1 MSSLASQ
8 ADLPLTG
15 AGTDPVERLF
25 SLRARV
31 VWGVVFAILLLGGVF
46 GWAGT
51 AKLSGA
57 VIGAGSVLVDDDIK
71 VVQHPDGGV
80 LREIL
85 VREGD
90 VVAAGQVLMRLED
103 AEIAAEKAILEG
115 QLIELR
121 ARRARLAAEA
131 SGLEVID
138 FPDTLSAG
146 QPGVSA
152 VLAGERQLFAGD
164 LARHRSQRNQLLLQ
178 VDQLNQEINGLQ
190 FQRTAAVLEGELAEI
205 ELQRLRQL
213 AENDLIEASR
223 VTTAERDI
231 IRLQGQ
237 TGNLDTGIARAQ
249 VRISD
254 VELQVL
260 ELDGARQTEAQRQL
274 GVVEAQIAELEE
286 RLSASV
292 ARYTRTAIVAP
303 VAGIINELNVT
314 TIGGV
319 ISPAEKLVT
328 IVPDDADLVVEFRV
342 AINDID
348 QVYVGGEA
356 NLRFVAFNQRT
367 TPEVGGKIL
376 RVSAASQQDSQ
387 TGERFYLAQV
397 EVEHDTVD
405 FDLGQLVPG
414 MPVEVFVETEQQTAI
429 AYFMKPFTDQ
439 IARAFREE

>member
-1 MSSLASQ
+1 MSNPVYQ
-8 ADLPLTG
+8 TG
-15 AGTDPVERLF
+15 FSRMDIDPVEKMF

-31 VWGVVFAILLLGGVF
+31 IWGVILAILLLGGVF
-46 GWAGT
+46 GWAGM

-57 VIGAGSVLVDDDIK
+57 VIGVGTVLVDDDIK

-90 VVAAGQVLMRLED
+90 EVAAGQVLMRLED

-115 QLIELR
+115 QLIELL

-131 SGLEVID
+131 MGIEAID
-138 FPDTLSAG
+138 FPEALSPG
-146 QPGVSA
+146 RPGVSA
-152 VLAGERQLFAGD
+152 IAAGERQLFAGD

-178 VDQLNQEINGLQ
+178 VDQLNEEINGLE
-190 FQRTAAVLEGELAEI
+190 FQRTATIAESELAQS
-205 ELQRLRQL
+205 ELERLRQL
-213 AENDLIEASR
+213 AQSNLIEASR

-260 ELDGARQTEAQRQL
+260 QLDGTRQTEAQRQL

-292 ARYTRTAIVAP
+292 ARYARTVILAP
-303 VAGIINELNVT
+303 VAGTINELNVT
-314 TIGGV
+314 TVGGV
-319 ISPAEKLVT
+319 ISPAERLVT
-328 IVPDDADLVVEFRV
+328 IVPDDADLVIEFRV

-348 QVYVGGEA
+348 QVNVGGA
-356 NLRFVAFNQRT
+356 AILRFVAFNQRT
-367 TPEVGGKIL
+367 TPEVRGDIL

-397 EVEHDTVD
+397 EVDHDSMA
-405 FDLGQLVPG
+405 FDPSQLVPG

>member
-1 MSSLASQ
+1 MSSLALQSGF
-8 ADLPLTG
+8 PRTG
-15 AGTDPVERLF
+15 PDPVEKMF

-31 VWGVVFAILLLGGVF
+31 IWGVIFAVLLLGGVF

-57 VIGAGSVLVDDDIK
+57 VIGTGSVLVDDDIK

-90 VVAAGQVLMRLED
+90 EVATGQVLMRLED

-115 QLIELR
+115 QLVELQ
-121 ARRARLAAEA
+121 AQRARLAAEA
-131 SGLEVID
+131 AGLEVID
-138 FPDTLSAG
+138 FPEALSPDR
-146 QPGVSA
+146 PGVSA
-152 VLAGERQLFAGD
+152 IMAGERQVFAGD

-178 VDQLNQEINGLQ
+178 VDQLNEEINGLE
-190 FQRTAAVLEGELAEI
+190 FQRVATVSESELAES
-205 ELQRLRQL
+205 ELGRLRQL
-213 AENDLIEASR
+213 AESSLIETSR
-223 VTTAERDI
+223 VTAAERDI

-260 ELDGARQTEAQRQL
+260 ELDGTRQTEAQRQL
-274 GVVEAQIAELEE
+274 GAVEAQIAEREE
-286 RLSASV
+286 RLSAAV
-292 ARYTRTAIVAP
+292 ARYARTAILAP
-303 VAGIINELNVT
+303 VAGTINELNVT
-314 TIGGV
+314 TVGGV
-319 ISPAEKLVT
+319 ISPAERLVT
-328 IVPDDADLVVEFRV
+328 IVPGDADLVVEFRV

-348 QVYVGGEA
+348 QVNVGGEA
-356 NLRFVAFNQRT
+356 SLRFVAFNQRT
-367 TPEVGGKIL
+367 TPEVEGKIL
-376 RVSAASQQDSQ
+376 RVSAASQQDGQ

-397 EVEHDTVD
+397 EVDHDSMD
-405 FDLGQLVPG
+405 FDPGQLVPG